1 MLCFVLINS
10 LLLNLL
16 CVWSGFKRAWTAV
29 NILRLN
35 MLLILYRFYKV
46 TFLETITNTCFPRWL
61 LRCAFFS
68 RESFWR
74 QQFFGV
80 TDRTPGSSQFWA
92 LLTEAMHVDCN
103 HRLFIFGLNKIL
115 FIHRNRKLNKYV
127 QETQK
132 QYAYLSVTYGQ
143 NDNYTDI
150 YDGKMANCC
159 QKVGGNKTNQ
169 RPKQRQKQKTKSK
182 TKQAKLL
189 FLLSELLNTYCSV
202 LE

>member
-1 MLCFVLINS
+1 
-10 LLLNLL
+10 
-16 CVWSGFKRAWTAV
+16 
-29 NILRLN
+29 
-35 MLLILYRFYKV
+35 
-46 TFLETITNTCFPRWL
+46 
-61 LRCAFFS
+61 
-68 RESFWR
+68 
-74 QQFFGV
+74 
-80 TDRTPGSSQFWA
+80 
-92 LLTEAMHVDCN
+92 MHVDCN

-169 RPKQRQKQKTKSK
+169 RPKQRQNRKQNQ
-182 TKQAKLL
+182 KQNKQNCY
-189 FLLSELLNTYCSV
+189 FC
-202 LE
+202 